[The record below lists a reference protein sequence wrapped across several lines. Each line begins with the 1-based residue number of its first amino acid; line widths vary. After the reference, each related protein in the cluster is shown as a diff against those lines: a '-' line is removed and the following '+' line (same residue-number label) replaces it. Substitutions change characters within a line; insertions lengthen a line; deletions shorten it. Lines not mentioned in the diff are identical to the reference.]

1 MDTKLRAKGVLY
13 DPEEEALRLAVQDSG
28 GAGGPRRRDEGRR
41 PCEGARDQGFDAQ
54 AVSAGPRGDG
64 RERLPRKRQPEG
76 RQGLRDREAPQKD
89 RGTRARE
96 RAAKKLPGLL
106 ESRPCMRREFLKE
119 HRGEFGP
126 IRKACGILRVSKS
139 ECCHSLPRSC
149 DRRVPK
155 EGYGFWSMLGHMAEK
170 LVTDALEQVVGGENP
185 PDDFS
190 PFHDGQGSR
199 HTSRTFQCCFE
210 SHGIAR
216 FMSRSGNPMGGD
228 ALAESLFKMLKC
240 EPVTARTTRR
250 RRGEAGH
257 VQVHRAQLQQ
267 AENAL
272 IDRL

>member
-1 MDTKLRAKGVLY
+1 
-13 DPEEEALRLAVQDSG
+13 
-28 GAGGPRRRDEGRR
+28 
-41 PCEGARDQGFDAQ
+41 
-54 AVSAGPRGDG
+54 
-64 RERLPRKRQPEG
+64 
-76 RQGLRDREAPQKD
+76 
-89 RGTRARE
+89 
-96 RAAKKLPGLL
+96 
-106 ESRPCMRREFLKE
+106 MRREFLKE

-199 HTSRTFQCCFE
+199 HTSRTFQRCFE

-216 FMSRSGNPMGGD
+216 SMSRPGNLWND
-228 ALAESLFKMLKC
+228 ALAEPFFKTLKR
-240 EPVTARTTRR
+240 EPVSGKDRKTRGRRSRTCSSASSSTTT
-250 RRGEAGH
+250 GGGCT
-257 VQVHRAQLQQ
+257 HRSAITSR
-267 AENAL
+267 AT
-272 IDRL
+272 